1 MRSVAVSVRSCQ
13 LRGFALILGMLI
25 PVFCSAQVYRCI
37 VKGQVVYQQNSCE
50 SSGGKGGEIHIDTA
64 PAAPSETGLP
74 RPIDEPLPP
83 SPQPVLVIPSQAPPE
98 PTPMERKV
106 ERCMNWYGR
115 LLRGG
120 ESKAVIRV
128 DGFEK
133 GILTITIFTS
143 GFRGATEQRS
153 AACEFRGEVL
163 DDGWTQE
170 HAKRL
175 GW

>member
-1 MRSVAVSVRSCQ
+1 
-13 LRGFALILGMLI
+13 
-25 PVFCSAQVYRCI
+25 
-37 VKGQVVYQQNSCE
+37 
-50 SSGGKGGEIHIDTA
+50 
-64 PAAPSETGLP
+64 
-74 RPIDEPLPP
+74 
-83 SPQPVLVIPSQAPPE
+83 
-98 PTPMERKV
+98 
-106 ERCMNWYGR
+106 MNWYGR

-120 ESKAVIRV
+120 ESKAAIRV
-128 DGFEK
+128 DSFEK